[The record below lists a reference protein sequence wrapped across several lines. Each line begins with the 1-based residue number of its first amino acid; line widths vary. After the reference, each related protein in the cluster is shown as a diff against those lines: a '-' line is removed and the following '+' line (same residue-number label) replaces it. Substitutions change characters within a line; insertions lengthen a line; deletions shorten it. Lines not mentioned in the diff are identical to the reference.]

1 MLVASDEMT
10 FDKELGKRVPK
21 PAKWVAVSKTGIIFD
36 IPSIEDLAHA
46 QSGSDR
52 PKYLK
57 ETFAANLNDFDK
69 TDEVR
74 TALREHA
81 KAVIQAAMEGKL
93 DLTNRFWDPNYVR
106 LLESQGVFG
115 KDPNNFENI
124 SYFGLKKQ

>member
-1 MLVASDEMT
+1 M
-10 FDKELGKRVPK
+10 
-21 PAKWVAVSKTGIIFD
+21 
-36 IPSIEDLAHA
+36 PSIEDLVAA
-46 QSGSDR
+46 QAGDDSKTLGR
-52 PKYLK
+52 TY
-57 ETFAANLNDFDK
+57 AANLNDLDK
-69 TDEVR
+69 TDEGR

-93 DLTNRFWDPNYVR
+93 ELTKRFWDPNYIR

>member
-1 MLVASDEMT
+1 MLVASDEMI
-10 FDKELGKRVPK
+10 FDKTLNKQVPK
-21 PAKWVAVSKTGIIFD
+21 PAKWVAVSNTGIIFD
-36 IPSIEDLAHA
+36 MPSIEDLAHA
-46 QSGSDR
+46 QSGSTQS
-52 PKYLK
+52 KFLK
-57 ETFAANLNDFDK
+57 ELAAANLNDFDK
-69 TDEVR
+69 TDEGR

-93 DLTNRFWDPNYVR
+93 DLTKRFWDPNYIR